1 MAGTTKSQSSKAFRR
16 DLKIGQ
22 ELEQKVL
29 KNIQEKYPSAV
40 LIPGA
45 WQRYCMKEVV
55 SFKDAE

>member
-1 MAGTTKSQSSKAFRR
+1 MSLHTFEYCESTAWFIECAIPAGQKPNKVASS
-16 DLKIGQ
+16 
-22 ELEQKVL
+22 
-29 KNIQEKYPSAV
+29 SV